1 MIINKTL
8 ISRSWLSFARYTI
21 DSYVVIIGVKDYLVN
36 RPMIKSLIQ
45 KNEVYS
51 VQSGWS
57 NLLDINSF
65 DSSNTELVDKVIEC
79 SNNIICLT
87 ILFCFIGISN
97 KNYLSLIIHHA
108 Y

>member
-1 MIINKTL
+1 MAFYYDKEC
-8 ISRSWLSFARYTI
+8 
-21 DSYVVIIGVKDYLVN
+21 
-36 RPMIKSLIQ
+36 
-45 KNEVYS
+45 KNEAYS

-57 NLLDINSF
+57 DLLDINLF
-65 DSSNTELVDKVIEC
+65 DSSNTESVDKVIEC

-87 ILFCFIGISN
+87 ILFWFIGISN